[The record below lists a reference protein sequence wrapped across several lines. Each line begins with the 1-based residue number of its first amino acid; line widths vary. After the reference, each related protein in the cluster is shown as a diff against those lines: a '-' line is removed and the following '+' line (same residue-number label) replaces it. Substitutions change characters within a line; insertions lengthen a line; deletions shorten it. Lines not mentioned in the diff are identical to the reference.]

1 VGDRSGII
9 LVVDD
14 KQANLQLLESILQEQ
29 GYTVRGAISGRMAL
43 NAVRHQ
49 LPDLVLLDI
58 NMPEMNGFE
67 VCRRLKA
74 DPALAEI
81 PVIFV
86 SAAVETA
93 DKLRA
98 FEEGGVDY
106 VTKPFQPL
114 EVLAR
119 VDTHLALARARAALE
134 RQNVALAQAL
144 EDRERSQAQLR
155 EAKERAEAADRLKS
169 AFLATMS
176 HELRTPLN
184 SIIGFTGILLQGM
197 SGPLNAEQ
205 EKQLGMVGASAR
217 HLLSLIS
224 DILDISK
231 IEAGQLA
238 VAREPYDLRES
249 IGKVVR
255 SIRPLAEKKGLD
267 LSVELSGAVGTM
279 TGDARRVEQILL
291 NLLSN
296 AVKFTERGGIR
307 VRCGIEPEGCVTRV
321 TDSGIGIRDEELGEL
336 FKPFHQVDSGLSRK
350 YEGTGLG
357 LSICRKLVELM
368 GGRIGVESRP
378 GAGSTFTFILPVEGG
393 QA

>member
-1 VGDRSGII
+1 
-9 LVVDD
+9 
-14 KQANLQLLESILQEQ
+14 
-29 GYTVRGAISGRMAL
+29 
-43 NAVRHQ
+43 
-49 LPDLVLLDI
+49 
-58 NMPEMNGFE
+58 
-67 VCRRLKA
+67 
-74 DPALAEI
+74 
-81 PVIFV
+81 
-86 SAAVETA
+86 
-93 DKLRA
+93 
-98 FEEGGVDY
+98 
-106 VTKPFQPL
+106 
-114 EVLAR
+114 
-119 VDTHLALARARAALE
+119 
-134 RQNVALAQAL
+134 
-144 EDRERSQAQLR
+144 
-155 EAKERAEAADRLKS
+155 
-169 AFLATMS
+169 
-176 HELRTPLN
+176 
-184 SIIGFTGILLQGM
+184 M

>member
-1 VGDRSGII
+1 MDEGRGTI

-14 KQANLQLLESILQEQ
+14 TPANLQLVESILQEK
-29 GYTVRGAISGRMAL
+29 GYTVRAAISGRMAL
-43 NAVRHQ
+43 KAVRHQ
-49 LPDLVLLDI
+49 LPDIILLDI

-67 VCRRLKA
+67 VCRALKA
-74 DPALAEI
+74 DPALAGI

-93 DKLRA
+93 DKLHA
-98 FEEGGVDY
+98 FQEGGVDY

-119 VDTHLALARARAALE
+119 VEVHLALARAR
-134 RQNVALAQAL
+134 
-144 EDRERSQAQLR
+144 AQLR

-184 SIIGFTGILLQGM
+184 SIIGFTGILKQGL

-205 EKQLGMVGASAR
+205 DKQLGMVSTSAK

-231 IEAGQLA
+231 IEAGELK
-238 VAREPYDLRES
+238 VAHEPFDLRES
-249 IGKVVR
+249 ILKVVQ
-255 SIRPLAEKKGLD
+255 SFRPLAEAKGIG
-267 LSVELSGAVGTM
+267 LSVEVAGDVGWM
-279 TGDARRVEQILL
+279 TGDARRVEQVLL

-296 AVKFTERGGIR
+296 AVKFTEQGGIR
-307 VRCGIEPEGCVTRV
+307 ITCVQEDGGCVTRV
-321 TDSGIGIRDEELGEL
+321 TDTGIGIGEGELEGL
-336 FKPFHQVDSGLSRK
+336 FKPFHQVDTGLGRR

-368 GGRIGVESRP
+368 GGRIGVES
-378 GAGSTFTFILPVEGG
+378 GEGTGSTFTFTLPAGRSE
-393 QA
+393 A